1 MKRIWI
7 TFRRLMPLLDPRQQ
21 RFIGVFIVSSTLL
34 SLLDVLALG
43 LLSLSIAA
51 MVGGASFDLP
61 VVGRIDTEGY
71 VWIFLA
77 ICILIILKSALNIL
91 LQWIATRNFASYE
104 LRFGDQLFDAYLK
117 APWVE
122 RMSRSAAELVRL
134 ADVGVSATTSGFL
147 LPMMT
152 VPSLIATFVAVFA
165 MIVIAQPVTAAI
177 ALAYFALIG
186 VILYRWISRRA
197 VRAGRTNRSYSMRTA
212 RLMSEMVHALKE
224 VTLRNKSDEVA
235 AQVHKERTVS
245 TRARA
250 NAYFLGIIPR
260 FVLDA
265 ALVGG
270 LVLVAVAAYF
280 MAGPSQR
287 GLEQAVA
294 AVAVFAVAGLRILPT
309 LVSFQGLVTNA
320 QANLVQIDQVIDDIE
335 MARGYVE
342 RAEVLKNTPLES
354 EPERLTLDGITFSY
368 PNAPKPAIED
378 VTIDIPIGSSVGIVG
393 SSGAGKS
400 TLIDILLG
408 LLEPSSGK
416 VLLDG
421 RPLSEVLTGWR
432 SRVGY
437 VPQSVS
443 LFDGSIAQ
451 NIALSWGQDLD
462 EARVQ
467 RALEKAH
474 LWEFVQ
480 TRPDG
485 MHARVG
491 DQGMMLSGGQRQRL
505 GIARALYTDPVVL
518 VLDEATSALDTKT
531 ESDITTSIRELEGE
545 ITIISVAHRLS
556 TVRDNDQLCY
566 MADGRITDRGTFE
579 ELVERVP
586 EFRVQAKLAGLI

>member
-1 MKRIWI
+1 MKRIWV
-7 TFRRLMPLLDPRQQ
+7 TFNRLLPLLDRRQR
-21 RFIGVFIVSSTLL
+21 RFIWIFMVATSALAI
-34 SLLDVLALG
+34 LDVAALG
-43 LLSLSIAA
+43 LLSLSIAS
-51 MVGGASFDLP
+51 MVGGLEISIP
-61 VVGRIDTEGY
+61 GVGVIGTDGY

-77 ICILIILKSALNIL
+77 ICLLIITKSGLNIL
-91 LQWIATRNFASYE
+91 LQWIATRRFAGYE
-104 LRFGDQLFDAYLK
+104 LTFGDQLFDAYLK

-152 VPSLIATFVAVFA
+152 IPSLLTTFVAVFA
-165 MIVIAQPVTAAI
+165 IITIAQPVTAVI
-177 ALAYFALIG
+177 SLAYFALVG
-186 VILYRWISRRA
+186 LILYRWVSRRA
-197 VRAGRTNRSYSMRTA
+197 IRAGRTNRSYSMKTA

-250 NAYFLGIIPR
+250 NAYFLGVIPR
-260 FVLDA
+260 FVLDG

-270 LVLVAVAAYF
+270 LVIVAGAAYVT
-280 MAGPSQR
+280 S
-287 GLEQAVA
+287 GLTAAVG

-335 MARGYVE
+335 TARGYVE
-342 RAEVLKNTPLES
+342 HAEVLKNTPLTT
-354 EPERLTLDGITFSY
+354 EPRTLSLERLTFSY
-368 PNAPKPAIED
+368 PGASHPAVADLDLE
-378 VTIDIPIGSSVGIVG
+378 IPLGSSVGIVG

-408 LLEPSSGK
+408 LLEPSAGR

-421 RPLSEVLTGWR
+421 RPLAEVLTGWR

-437 VPQSVS
+437 VPQTVS
-443 LFDGSIAQ
+443 LFDASIAQ
-451 NIALSWGQDLD
+451 NIALSWGQDVD
-462 EARVQ
+462 EVRVR
-467 RALEKAH
+467 RALERAH

-485 MHARVG
+485 MHSRVG

-505 GIARALYTDPVVL
+505 GIARALYTDPVVI

-531 ESDITTSIRELEGE
+531 EADISRSIRELEGE
-545 ITIISVAHRLS
+545 TTVISVAHRLS

-566 MADGRITDRGTFE
+566 MADGRIVARGTFD
-579 ELVERVP
+579 ELVELVP
-586 EFRVQAKLAGLI
+586 EFKVQAKLAGLI